1 MGLGDIAA
9 GVRVTT
15 EQQDRGIATV
25 DKTAT
30 TLATRLERVADHLP
44 CEPEEAGALVE
55 SYVEGASVERAAA
68 VAEVTATTAA
78 KTLYLLGEPIDPL
91 KPTATRIVEDWLD
104 GELSR
109 NDAIT
114 LAGVGESEFALG
126 VYVATHEPLDGVGEA
141 VADAIALDDPVDGL
155 IDARSDIDELL

>member
-15 EQQDRGIATV
+15 EQQNRGIATV
-25 DKTAT
+25 DETAT
-30 TLATRLERVADHLP
+30 TLGTRLERVADHLP
-44 CEPEEAGALVE
+44 CEPEEAAAIVE
-55 SYVEGASVERAAA
+55 AYVEGASVEQAAT

-91 KPTATRIVEDWLD
+91 KPTASRILEDWLS

-141 VADAIALDDPVDGL
+141 VADALALEDPVDGL
-155 IDARSDIDELL
+155 VDARSDIDELL